1 MKALI
6 FLLLAGWLSALGAT
20 LEVGPGRAF
29 DKPSAALAAAKDGD
43 VIEIDAG
50 DYTNEWLKVRQND
63 LTIRGKGGRV
73 RFVSRG
79 LINNGK
85 GIFVVYGNNFTAENL
100 EFIGARVADRN
111 GAGVRPDGRGLTVRT
126 CRFYDCEDG
135 IQGGS
140 GEILIEHCEFDHCGH
155 SAGSVATHSVYI
167 SQRCTKLTFRYNYST
182 HTHDGHLLK
191 SRARESWVLY
201 NRLTDEEGQGSAV
214 ADFPNG
220 GLIVVVG
227 DVMHKGPRGHNN
239 RMIAVG
245 MEGLKHERNEI
256 YVVNNTMWWD
266 NRRPNEAWFVR
277 VENRGAR
284 SGISSAETK
293 PEVAAVRV
301 VIRNNICV
309 GPISLTNFAGTEAEG
324 NLLFRSVAEACF
336 VEPAKF
342 DFRLTPSSPCR
353 DRGVPPGQVDGF
365 SLTPILHYAHPAQ
378 FEKRPIDDKLD
389 VGAFEFAPRP

>member
-1 MKALI
+1 MK
-6 FLLLAGWLSALGAT
+6 LLVCLLVSACLTACGAT
-20 LEVGPGRAF
+20 LEVGPGKAF
-29 DKPSAALAAAKDGD
+29 EKPSAALAAAKDGD
-43 VIEIDAG
+43 VIEIAAG
-50 DYTNEWLKVRQND
+50 SYTNEWLKIRQND
-63 LTIRGKGGRV
+63 LTIRGVGGRA
-73 RFVSRG
+73 RLVSQG

-85 GIFVVYGNNFTAENL
+85 GIFVVYGNNLVVENL
-100 EFIGARVADRN
+100 EFIGARVSDRN
-111 GAGVRPDGRGLTVRT
+111 GAGIRPDGKGLTVRN

-167 SQRCTKLTFRYNYST
+167 SHRCTKLTFRYNYST

-201 NRLTDEEGQGSAV
+201 NRLTDEEGEGSAV

-220 GLIVVVG
+220 GLIVMVG
-227 DVMHKGPRGHNN
+227 NILHKGPKGRNN

-245 MEGLKHERNEI
+245 MEGLKHERNEV

-277 VENRGAR
+277 VENRGAQP
-284 SGISSAETK
+284 GAVTAEAK
-293 PEVAAVRV
+293 PEPQVAKV

-309 GPISLTNFAGTEAEG
+309 GPIPLTNFGSAESEG
-324 NLLFRSVAEACF
+324 NFLFKTVAEAGF
-336 VEPAKF
+336 VNAAKF
-342 DFRLTPSSPCR
+342 DFRLTPSSPCL

-365 SLTPILHYAHPAQ
+365 ALRPLLQYAHPAR
-378 FEKRPIDDKLD
+378 FENRPDDGRLD
-389 VGAFEFAPRP
+389 AGAFEFAGQR